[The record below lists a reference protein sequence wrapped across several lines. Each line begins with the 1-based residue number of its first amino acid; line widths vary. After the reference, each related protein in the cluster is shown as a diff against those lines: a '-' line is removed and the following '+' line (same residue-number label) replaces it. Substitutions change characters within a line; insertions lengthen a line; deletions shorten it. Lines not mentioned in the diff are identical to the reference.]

1 MFNISKAFSEYVK
14 TLHLDVEKIRNLSE
28 KIDHQLDNFEK
39 FQIRVPIAS
48 IFPNL
53 STPNNTSQRD
63 KKRTKKF
70 LRILSWST
78 IFQKKKKKNS
88 KLFRPNYGTKDR
100 TTPPPVKVSRK
111 PNFLATSFPL
121 PKIPS
126 EFSANQLWNHPR
138 KESTNTPFTPRAEI
152 TRELVSL
159 LVLGEIHQ
167 VSCRW
172 EQKERKKE
180 KKKPVHPL
188 FPGCFQRDQNGSWKK
203 GRRS

>member
-1 MFNISKAFSEYVK
+1 MFNISKAFSEYIK
-14 TLHLDVEKIRNLSE
+14 TLHLDVEKFRNLSE

-39 FQIRVPIAS
+39 FQIRIPIPS
-48 IFPNL
+48 TFPNL
-53 STPNNTSQRD
+53 STPNNTPQRD

-70 LRILSWST
+70 LRILPWST
-78 IFQKKKKKNS
+78 IFQKKKKNS

-188 FPGCFQRDQNGSWKK
+188 FPGCFQRDQNGSWRK